1 MFSALFLPKERNDIM
16 SKTKLTRKQTVVRIT
31 VTAVMIALAFGLSYV
46 PLWKMPFGGT
56 VTLFSMLPIM
66 FISIKYGV
74 GWGLGS
80 AFVYSWLQVL
90 QGEVFG
96 WGLTPAMLVGAL
108 LLDYV
113 VAFTVIG
120 LAGIFRK
127 YGPSGAIFGC
137 LLTCLLRFTS
147 HLISGVV
154 LWANYEQFIAFGKS
168 WVNHPWLYSVVYNG
182 FYMLPETALTVV
194 GVILVFTL
202 PQLKKFT
209 QPEL

>member
-127 YGPSGAIFGC
+127 HGPSGAIFGC

>member
-127 YGPSGAIFGC
+127 HGPSGAIFGC

-194 GVILVFTL
+194 GIILVFTL

-209 QPEL
+209 QPEF